1 MYLLAAVTQLSQ
13 ERPFLRFLRPVNMA
27 RSLLVDTRRG
37 GFQLSKIGRNATI
50 TRHSGDE
57 IQTTE
62 VVNIK

>member
-1 MYLLAAVTQLSQ
+1 MYLLSAVPLLSQ
-13 ERPFLRFLRPVNMA
+13 ERLFLRFLQPVDMA
-27 RSLLVDTRRG
+27 RILLVDTRQG

-57 IQTTE
+57 IKTTV